1 MLRDDV
7 VAVTGGTGF
16 IGSHLVHRLATD
28 GARVRALARRPA
40 AELPAPLRLPGVELV
55 PGDIADAAAVARTVR
70 GAGIVYHLAGCARPW
85 ARDPTEYHRVN
96 VVGTELLCD
105 AAAAAGVSRI
115 VYASTNLVEP
125 AENGAERPLL
135 TAYQRTKAAAERV
148 VRDHVARGRHAV
160 MVRPGRVFGPGP
172 LTPANSVTLLIDQYR
187 RGVFR
192 TRLADGGARAAWVF
206 VGDVVE
212 GLLGAARAGRAGEAY
227 TLGGA
232 NLSVREF
239 LRIVGDVTGR
249 KRVVVPLPIP
259 LARLVAGIA
268 ELTARFGA
276 TPFITRDWVD
286 LFARDWPSS
295 SAPAE
300 RDLGYAPRPLRDGIT
315 ATVRWLERGG
325 DPW

>member
-1 MLRDDV
+1 MARDEV

-16 IGSHLVHRLATD
+16 IGSHLVHRLATG

-40 AELPAPLRLPGVELV
+40 GELPAPLRLPGVELV
-55 PGDIADAAAVARTVR
+55 RGDIEDADAVGRTVR
-70 GAGIVYHLAGCARPW
+70 GAGVVYHLAGCAKPW
-85 ARDPTEYHRVN
+85 ARDPSEYHRVN
-96 VVGTELLCD
+96 VVGTGLVCD
-105 AAAAAGVSRI
+105 AAAAGGVSRV

-125 AENGAERPLL
+125 AEHGAQRPLL
-135 TAYQRTKAAAERV
+135 TDYQRTKAEAERV
-148 VRDHVARGRHAV
+148 VQSHVARGLDAV
-160 MVRPGRVFGPGP
+160 IVRPGRVFGPGP

-187 RGVFR
+187 RGLFR
-192 TRLADGGARAAWVF
+192 TRLADGDARANWVF

-212 GLLGAARAGRAGEAY
+212 GMLGAARAGGAGVAY

-232 NLSVREF
+232 NLSVRQF
-239 LRIVGDVTGR
+239 LGVVATVTGR
-249 KRVVVPLPIP
+249 PRVVVPLPIP
-259 LARLVAGIA
+259 LARAVAGIA
-268 ELTARFGA
+268 EFAARLGG

-300 RDLGYAPRPLRDGIT
+300 RDLGYTPRPLRDGIA
-315 ATVRWLERGG
+315 ATVQWLEHGG